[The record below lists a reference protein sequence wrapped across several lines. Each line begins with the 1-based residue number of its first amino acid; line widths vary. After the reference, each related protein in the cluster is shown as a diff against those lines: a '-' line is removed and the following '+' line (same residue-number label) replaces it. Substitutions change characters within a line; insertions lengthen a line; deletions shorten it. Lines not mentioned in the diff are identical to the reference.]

1 MKIFSFVQPNFQQGP
16 KEFNAHYLPY
26 SAGVLWSYVN
36 SFPVINNYY
45 KLGKFIWKRDD
56 IQQTIEQLL
65 TSDIVGFST
74 YVWNKNYNYTLAK
87 KLKKVKPDV
96 KIIFGGPEPPISRN
110 NFFQIFPFID
120 IMIKQE
126 GEYTLRK
133 VLECLDSEEKLLSIP
148 GLLIN
153 KSGTVFDTG
162 SATRIKDLKLIP
174 SPYLSGLFDEIMFD
188 NKDIEWNATLE
199 TDRGCPYQCTFCDW
213 GSLTYNKIK
222 KFELDRVFDELE
234 WIGKNKCGFLS
245 ITNANFGIFPERDN
259 LIADKIIEVQNKYGY
274 PYTFSVAWAK
284 NQKQEVVDIV
294 KKLLNSPG
302 FNQGLTVSVQSL
314 DFNVLENIKRQNL
327 ESSKIEE
334 IFDLCDKSNIPIY
347 TEIILGLPGE
357 TINTWKENFWKLFR
371 SGNHTGV
378 TIFQAQ
384 MLENA
389 EMNLSQRKAFQIES
403 QIVYDYMSGSYNEDV
418 LKEGIEII
426 ISTKDMPYE
435 TMLDAEV
442 FSWYINTFHIN
453 GVSTFLSRFVYK
465 FLKIDYGVFYE
476 KLLSFLKQDNWFCK
490 EMAEI
495 RMYYDNWMSKGQIDH
510 NNIGNVEIHGWN
522 LIHRTVINIHFQNK
536 YNHVFSLLYKFMEET
551 FCLDNNILDE
561 LFTFQKNYLISYK
574 NIKKLPKKIFF
585 QYDFLNYVQE
595 TGELN
600 NPVTYEFDFN
610 EDKDMSL
617 TRFCENLYFYR
628 RRNFG
633 KAWVSK
639 I

>member
-36 SFPVINNYY
+36 SFSVINNYY

-347 TEIILGLPGE
+347 TE
-357 TINTWKENFWKLFR
+357 
-371 SGNHTGV
+371 
-378 TIFQAQ
+378 
-384 MLENA
+384 
-389 EMNLSQRKAFQIES
+389 
-403 QIVYDYMSGSYNEDV
+403 
-418 LKEGIEII
+418 
-426 ISTKDMPYE
+426 
-435 TMLDAEV
+435 
-442 FSWYINTFHIN
+442 
-453 GVSTFLSRFVYK
+453 
-465 FLKIDYGVFYE
+465 
-476 KLLSFLKQDNWFCK
+476 
-490 EMAEI
+490 
-495 RMYYDNWMSKGQIDH
+495 
-510 NNIGNVEIHGWN
+510 
-522 LIHRTVINIHFQNK
+522 
-536 YNHVFSLLYKFMEET
+536 
-551 FCLDNNILDE
+551 
-561 LFTFQKNYLISYK
+561 
-574 NIKKLPKKIFF
+574 KIFF
-585 QYDFLNYVQE
+585 LVIFLCFYSL
-595 TGELN
+595 LN
-600 NPVTYEFDFN
+600 NFFE
-610 EDKDMSL
+610 K
-617 TRFCENLYFYR
+617 
-628 RRNFG
+628 
-633 KAWVSK
+633 
-639 I
+639 

>member
-1 MKIFSFVQPNFQQGP
+1 M
-16 KEFNAHYLPY
+16 
-26 SAGVLWSYVN
+26 
-36 SFPVINNYY
+36 
-45 KLGKFIWKRDD
+45 
-56 IQQTIEQLL
+56 
-65 TSDIVGFST
+65 
-74 YVWNKNYNYTLAK
+74 
-87 KLKKVKPDV
+87 
-96 KIIFGGPEPPISRN
+96 
-110 NFFQIFPFID
+110 
-120 IMIKQE
+120 
-126 GEYTLRK
+126 
-133 VLECLDSEEKLLSIP
+133 
-148 GLLIN
+148 
-153 KSGTVFDTG
+153 FDTG
-162 SATRIKDLKLIP
+162 SATRIKELKLIP

-403 QIVYDYMSGSYNEDV
+403 QIVYD
-418 LKEGIEII
+418 
-426 ISTKDMPYE
+426 
-435 TMLDAEV
+435 
-442 FSWYINTFHIN
+442 
-453 GVSTFLSRFVYK
+453 LS
-465 FLKIDYGVFYE
+465 
-476 KLLSFLKQDNWFCK
+476 
-490 EMAEI
+490 
-495 RMYYDNWMSKGQIDH
+495 
-510 NNIGNVEIHGWN
+510 
-522 LIHRTVINIHFQNK
+522 LIHI
-536 YNHVFSLLYKFMEET
+536 
-551 FCLDNNILDE
+551 
-561 LFTFQKNYLISYK
+561 
-574 NIKKLPKKIFF
+574 
-585 QYDFLNYVQE
+585 
-595 TGELN
+595 
-600 NPVTYEFDFN
+600 
-610 EDKDMSL
+610 
-617 TRFCENLYFYR
+617 
-628 RRNFG
+628 
-633 KAWVSK
+633 
-639 I
+639 